1 MKFTGTITVYN
12 SAEVDFKKML
22 FPHLLNSVHVEK
34 TRGAESAAD
43 GDKNTDNLLVIIPF
57 KTHKNGFLTPLEFEK
72 CEEKS
77 EHWTLSPGDIISV
90 GDTMSQSQRQ
100 NGSMDAAQPSVGGD
114 TGAAD
119 NFAELTARAETFRII
134 SVKTFDFGGLPH
146 WEVTAK

>member
-12 SAEVDFKKML
+12 SVEIDFKKTL
-22 FPHLLNSVHVEK
+22 FPHPLNGVHVEK

-57 KTHKNGFLTPLEFEK
+57 KLHKNGFLKPLEFEK
-72 CEEKS
+72 SEDKS
-77 EHWTLSPGDIISV
+77 AHWTLAAGDIIAV
-90 GDTMSQSQRQ
+90 
-100 NGSMDAAQPSVGGD
+100 GD
-114 TGAAD
+114 TGAAEA
-119 NFAELTARAETFRII
+119 FAELTAIAETFRIV